1 MKYRF
6 AWTLIFLAAWI
17 AAIAVRVQGLPEESE
32 AGATYTDGT
41 LRVSIPY
48 RGMHAGAGQLTVE
61 VLSPE
66 DEVMGRVERRVEA
79 GAAAGLWNEEVP
91 LDKAL
96 PLEDL
101 VWQRVRYRF
110 TYSGAKGPAV
120 EGTDS
125 ISRILRRPVVHILGQ
140 RSYLAGGNA
149 AVRVIVTDTKNQP
162 IAGGATLRIEGG
174 KGQLLFSGRLNAR
187 GTAQAQFRLPAGVTG
202 AYTLRYAV
210 ETPIGAAEY
219 SEQVR
224 LEDKASI
231 LLTTEKPI
239 YQPGQTMHVRALA
252 LDRGRHEATANRALT
267 FEVEDSRGNKVF
279 KKAAQTDR
287 FGIASAEFG
296 LADEVNLGTY
306 HVRALMGENR
316 AELALQVE
324 RYVLPKFKVAVEFA
338 KTAHGYRP
346 GGHVTGTVH
355 ANYFFG
361 KPVDLAEVTVKAS
374 GMDVERFEAGQVSG
388 KTDADGAYRFDLRLP
403 SYFAGRALTQGVAR
417 VLIEA
422 TVKDSAG
429 HAETRGEPVTV
440 SDSPLLITAVPEG
453 GTMAPHLENQ
463 VFLLTSYADGAPAV
477 ADVTVH
483 AQGNADQKVKTD
495 AGGVAVVR
503 VKDAGSLRVEASD
516 AEGNRLATTVP
527 LELRQG
533 EDQVLLRAERAVYR
547 AGDAMRLHIFSTKQ
561 GGSVYLDIVKEG
573 QTVLT
578 RDLDLV
584 NGQAELTVTATPD
597 LAGTLDCN
605 AYVFGRDA
613 GTVGDHRLLFVQPA
627 DELKVETAVESASYK
642 PGEDARIRFRVTNSR
657 GQGVQAA
664 LGVQVVDEAVF
675 ALAEKQPG
683 FAKVF
688 FYLEQEAMKPRY
700 EIHSIGMP
708 EVVGAPWC
716 RECGATWRRR
726 RSSRPRR

>member
-1 MKYRF
+1 M
-6 AWTLIFLAAWI
+6 
-17 AAIAVRVQGLPEESE
+17 
-32 AGATYTDGT
+32 
-41 LRVSIPY
+41 
-48 RGMHAGAGQLTVE
+48 
-61 VLSPE
+61 
-66 DEVMGRVERRVEA
+66 
-79 GAAAGLWNEEVP
+79 
-91 LDKAL
+91 
-96 PLEDL
+96 
-101 VWQRVRYRF
+101 
-110 TYSGAKGPAV
+110 
-120 EGTDS
+120 
-125 ISRILRRPVVHILGQ
+125 
-140 RSYLAGGNA
+140 
-149 AVRVIVTDTKNQP
+149 
-162 IAGGATLRIEGG
+162 
-174 KGQLLFSGRLNAR
+174 
-187 GTAQAQFRLPAGVTG
+187 
-202 AYTLRYAV
+202 
-210 ETPIGAAEY
+210 
-219 SEQVR
+219 
-224 LEDKASI
+224 
-231 LLTTEKPI
+231 
-239 YQPGQTMHVRALA
+239 
-252 LDRGRHEATANRALT
+252 
-267 FEVEDSRGNKVF
+267 
-279 KKAAQTDR
+279 
-287 FGIASAEFG
+287 
-296 LADEVNLGTY
+296 
-306 HVRALMGENR
+306 
-316 AELALQVE
+316 E

-346 GGHVTGTVH
+346 GDHVTGTVR

-547 AGDAMRLHIFSTKQ
+547 AGDAHAAAHLFDEAGRVGVRGYREGGADRADARSGPGERAGGADGDGDAGSGGDAGLQRLRVRPGRRDGGRPQAAVRAAGGRAQ
-561 GGSVYLDIVKEG
+561 GGDGGGVARVIS
-573 QTVLT
+573 
-578 RDLDLV
+578 
-584 NGQAELTVTATPD
+584 QARMRA
-597 LAGTLDCN
+597 
-605 AYVFGRDA
+605 
-613 GTVGDHRLLFVQPA
+613 
-627 DELKVETAVESASYK
+627 
-642 PGEDARIRFRVTNSR
+642 IRFRVTNSR

-708 EVVGAPWC
+708 EAVGAPGVVRRDLAAQALFAATEMNAGNRFETEVGRAVPMAKAAEYAARY
-716 RECGATWRRR
+716 REALVRKVAGFAR
-726 RSSRPRR
+726 